1 LWWCCTHRPV
11 TEAADPECL
20 ATSRYDITN
29 VNDLAAMM
37 FSHIIYDRNSEPSL
51 ILGSDGALLLQP
63 IDNHP

>member
-1 LWWCCTHRPV
+1 
-11 TEAADPECL
+11 
-20 ATSRYDITN
+20 
-29 VNDLAAMM
+29 MM